1 MCVVS
6 MLKVWFGRHGVA
18 RCIVPWCHGSTVCE
32 GKMGLQV
39 NTEGVLC
46 EQQLIPDVIC
56 TQKTRLC
63 LENRVLECWGK
74 SWWFWD
80 GWEVVEP
87 V

>member
-6 MLKVWFGRHGVA
+6 MLKCGLADVEQHVMHLCR
-18 RCIVPWCHGSTVCE
+18 GSTMCE

-39 NTEGVLC
+39 NTEGFLC
-46 EQQLIPDVIC
+46 KQQLFPNLVC

-63 LENRVLECWGK
+63 LENRVPECWAK
-74 SWWFWD
+74 SYWFWD
-80 GWEVVEP
+80 RWEVVEP